1 MRATAS
7 AIALT
12 TIATLAVAPAAA
24 PAASARKATD
34 HITGLAFSLQG
45 KRLALT
51 ITPKHRSRK
60 EAAGRAVRGRVVSV
74 SCGTNEAAGH
84 PNSKLV
90 ARGSGRWSRTATTRT
105 FRLSRDIAAKADWC
119 LVSAGSQI
127 AGYVDLALGA
137 NPREGSN
144 S

>member
-1 MRATAS
+1 VVIMRATVS

-12 TIATLAVAPAAA
+12 TITTLALAPAAA

-34 HITGLAFSLQG
+34 QISGLAFSLQG

-51 ITPKHRSRK
+51 LTPKYRSRK
-60 EAAGRAVRGRVVSV
+60 EAAGPVVRGRVVRA
-74 SCGTNEAAGH
+74 SCGTNSASGH

-119 LVSAGSQI
+119 LVSVGSQI
-127 AGYVDLALGA
+127 AGYVDLGLGR
-137 NPREGSN
+137 NPR
-144 S
+144 